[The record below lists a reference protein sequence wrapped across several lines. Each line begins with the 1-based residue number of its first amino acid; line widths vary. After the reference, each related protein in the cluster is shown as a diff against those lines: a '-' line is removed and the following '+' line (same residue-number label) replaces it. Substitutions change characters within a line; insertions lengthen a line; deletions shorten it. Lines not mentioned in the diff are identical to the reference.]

1 MDEKFTQ
8 RLQQYLASDCPDIA
22 EGAELLL
29 RLNHNRF
36 LHARIL
42 RHPDYMRS
50 KLMSELR
57 HYLRIRLDGM
67 TRRDI
72 VRMEREVVP
81 RAEESLAE
89 GAPQTSSEV
98 EDGKSDPMREEGSPE
113 AGPDDSGPA
122 EGISSG
128 SQDESAAVYRG
139 KRSDHDQLPSKVQ
152 AIYDRN
158 GEVYRRMKRTF
169 ETLKQMNDRPACDRY
184 EYLKHLKMLDDEYRN
199 NWDVY
204 DHYQLQVGESIAS
217 MVQSATVGSVPS
229 VPVVTPKQVS
239 SARKFLSVN
248 HAKLHSLDDGSKR
261 AVIVEKMQER
271 VDLLLSAGE
280 SFDPDFR
287 SRLESDGLHFH

>member
-8 RLQQYLASDCPDIA
+8 HLQQYLASDSPDIA

-42 RHPDYMRS
+42 RHPEYMRS

-67 TRRDI
+67 TRQDI

-81 RAEESLAE
+81 KAEESLAE
-89 GAPQTSSEV
+89 GAPQTEPEEATSDSKSE
-98 EDGKSDPMREEGSPE
+98 REEDNPE

-122 EGISSG
+122 EGISSDPEA
-128 SQDESAAVYRG
+128 SSAQYRG
-139 KRSDHDQLPSKVQ
+139 KRQDHELLPPQVQ

-169 ETLKQMNDRPACDRY
+169 ETLKQMHDRPACDRY
-184 EYLKHLKMLDDEYRN
+184 EYLKQLKMLDDEYRN

-204 DHYQLQVGESIAS
+204 DHYQLQVGESIVS
-217 MVQSATVGSVPS
+217 MVESATVGSTPAVQ
-229 VPVVTPKQVS
+229 VVTPKQVS

-248 HAKLHSLDDGSKR
+248 HAKLPSIDNEAKR
-261 AVIVEKMQER
+261 AIVIGKMQER
-271 VDLLLSAGE
+271 VDMLLSSGE

-287 SRLESDGLHFH
+287 SRLEADGLSFPT